1 MKDVN
6 GEEITPEMLDDLH
19 NSMPYLSKGT
29 FKKWFKEGFI
39 RVIKPCLITSNEER
53 EQQII
58 I

>member
-6 GEEITPEMLDDLH
+6 GKEITEEMLDDLCK
-19 NSMPYLSKGT
+19 SMPYLSRET
-29 FKKWFKEGFI
+29 FKKWFEEGFTRKI
-39 RVIKPCLITSNEER
+39 EPCLIYNNEER

>member
-6 GEEITPEMLDDLH
+6 GKEITEEMLDDLC
-19 NSMPYLSKGT
+19 NSMPYLSRDT
-29 FKKWFKEGFI
+29 FKKWFEEGFI
-39 RVIKPCLITSNEER
+39 RKIEPCLSVSTEEK